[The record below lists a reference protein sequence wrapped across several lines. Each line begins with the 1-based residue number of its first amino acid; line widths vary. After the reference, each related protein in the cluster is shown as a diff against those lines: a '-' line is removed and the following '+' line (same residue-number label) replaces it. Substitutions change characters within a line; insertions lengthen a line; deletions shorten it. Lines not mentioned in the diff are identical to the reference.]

1 MSSFRLVLSRA
12 AVGALLILPAA
23 AQAQRALPSALA
35 PSAGVGVVAPMAS
48 VAPVAPVAGIP
59 AVSPIV
65 AETIAAPAA
74 VDRSAALNMAPRD
87 HADVGPN
94 VGLMIIGGAAIITG
108 ALVEGRS
115 GAIISVAGAVV
126 GLYGLYRYL
135 R

>member
-35 PSAGVGVVAPMAS
+35 PSAGAAVVAPVAS
-48 VAPVAPVAGIP
+48 VAPVAGIP